1 MVNKPK
7 NGQVL
12 WAVGIGD
19 DRVVHGCVEAV
30 YAQNGVVIRLANG
43 GDSHTCI
50 IGDNNDFFLT
60 RREAI
65 GSLLSVK
72 QRKMKAI
79 QCDIDTLK
87 AEMSENAVKDIVL
100 KGVDICQTIA

>member
-7 NGQVL
+7 KGQIL
-12 WAVGIGD
+12 WSLGICN
-19 DRVVHGCVEAV
+19 DRVVHGCVEATDR
-30 YAQNGVVIRLANG
+30 QTRIVIRLANG
-43 GDSHTCI
+43 GDSHMCL
-50 IGDNNDFFLT
+50 IGDNNSFFLT

-65 GSLLSVK
+65 KSLLSVK

-79 QCDIDTLK
+79 QCDIDKLK
-87 AEMSENAVKDIVL
+87 AEMSENAVKDVVL